1 MPWLSVVLETDAEYA
16 EALSDAL
23 LDEGA
28 LSVSAEDADAGTPA
42 EQPQFGEPGTET
54 RVRWT
59 RSLLRVLC
67 RSEEDI
73 SALLARA
80 AKAAGLANMSTYCI
94 ETLADE
100 DWVRR
105 TQEQFRPIEVSEHL
119 WIVPSWHRPPRADAI
134 NIVIDPGLA
143 FGTGTHATTRLCLR
157 WLQGTL
163 RGGEHILD
171 YGCGSGILAIAALK
185 LGAAAALGVD
195 IDADAIAAAR
205 HNAHRNGVAAVF
217 QAAESALELE
227 ADIVIA
233 NILANPLILLA
244 PALARHVRTG
254 GMLALSGILE
264 QQAPEVIAAYRPA
277 FELTPVA
284 VEEGWI
290 CLAGIK
296 PA

>member
-23 LDEGA
+23 LGEGA

-42 EQPQFGEPGTET
+42 ERPQFGEPGSDASA
-54 RVRWT
+54 RWT

-67 RSEEDI
+67 YSEEDI
-73 SALLARA
+73 FALLSDA
-80 AKAAGLANMSTYCI
+80 AKAAGLANMPAYRI
-94 ETLADE
+94 ETVADE

-105 TQEQFRPIEVSEHL
+105 TQEQFRPVEVSEHL
-119 WIVPSWHRPPRADAI
+119 WIVPSWHRPPRANAI
-134 NIVIDPGLA
+134 NIIIDPGLA
-143 FGTGTHATTRLCLR
+143 FGTGTHPTTRLCLR
-157 WLQGTL
+157 WLQGAL
-163 RGGEHILD
+163 RGGERILD
-171 YGCGSGILAIAALK
+171 YGCGSGILTIAALK
-185 LGAAAALGVD
+185 LGAAAAVGVD

-205 HNAHRNGVAAVF
+205 YNARRNGVTAVF
-217 QAAESALELE
+217 QAAESALELQ

-244 PALARHVRTG
+244 PALAGHVRAG

-264 QQAPEVIAAYRPA
+264 QQAPEVIAAYRPI

-284 VEEGWI
+284 AEEGWV
-290 CLAGIK
+290 CLTGIK